1 MGPWWLYV
9 LVFIFGYLT
18 HKTFYFLR
26 SIRISIGL
34 IRVSQLVSLA
44 VLAKSMEN
52 FYYSHTARL
61 RHMREHDESENTI
74 KDVRRS
80 FNAEIMAYKERA
92 IKEMLELHPKFYDP
106 IVKFDNWKSGMSFL
120 EENRVF
126 VLNLLSQDKND
137 KENT

>member
-1 MGPWWLYV
+1 
-9 LVFIFGYLT
+9 
-18 HKTFYFLR
+18 
-26 SIRISIGL
+26 
-34 IRVSQLVSLA
+34 
-44 VLAKSMEN
+44 
-52 FYYSHTARL
+52 
-61 RHMREHDESENTI
+61 MREHDESENTI